1 VAVGVL
7 HSPMAWAIISTGA
20 SIALLVLVLRSWHKQ
35 RSHRAALNAE
45 LDEALRRTKEP
56 GTTNGPLRL
65 RHRMN

>member
-1 VAVGVL
+1 
-7 HSPMAWAIISTGA
+7 MAWAIISTGA
-20 SIALLVLVLRSWHKQ
+20 SIAFLDCSPVVARTE